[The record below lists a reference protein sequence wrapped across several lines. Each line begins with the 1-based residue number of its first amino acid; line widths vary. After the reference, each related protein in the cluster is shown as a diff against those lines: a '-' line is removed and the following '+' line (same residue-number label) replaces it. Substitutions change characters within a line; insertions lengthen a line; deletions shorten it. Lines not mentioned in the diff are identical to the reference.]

1 MKWHDWIES
10 FPNWYNKVGLN
21 SPRIISLLDGH
32 LGDSRP
38 FKYKDFPEFAAK
50 SPVFGVRE

>member
-1 MKWHDWIES
+1 MKWQDWIES